1 MNFLVDA
8 KPTQVTLDC
17 FLSGKGLTADV
28 SFPQDDTDKSDD
40 TRNLLQPPHL
50 GDCPESFSLLCL
62 QVFSHTNY

>member
-8 KPTQVTLDC
+8 KSTQVTIDC

-28 SFPQDDTDKSDD
+28 SFPQDDTDK

-50 GDCPESFSLLCL
+50 GDCPKSCSLLCL
-62 QVFSHTNY
+62 QAFSHTN